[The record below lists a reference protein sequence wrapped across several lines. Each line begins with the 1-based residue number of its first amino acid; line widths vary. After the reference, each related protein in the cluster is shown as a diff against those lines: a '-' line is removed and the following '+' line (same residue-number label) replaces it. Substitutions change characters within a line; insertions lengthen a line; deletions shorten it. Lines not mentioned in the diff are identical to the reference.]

1 MTFTTRVC
9 PFSCKIAQKKTLP
22 LPLYSCNPFKS
33 LRNSSK
39 VYESTKLSGFAL
51 SLFSFAQTSLLAGYV
66 VFAMEGSRQSAETC
80 SNSKICQSCERFNFE
95 INNTRCML
103 HANLSTD
110 SNGPI
115 FSSILSQRVER
126 QGHCTY
132 GYDRFKGQS
141 STEKVW
147 ETPAT
152 TAFAVQPKAML
163 SAHLRHSLTTTRSK
177 LQPMAM
183 GFHT

>member
-9 PFSCKIAQKKTLP
+9 PFSCKIAQKKTFP

-66 VFAMEGSRQSAETC
+66 VFAIEGSRQSAETC
-80 SNSKICQSCERFNFE
+80 SNGKICQSCERFNFE

-115 FSSILSQRVER
+115 CSSILSQRVER
-126 QGHCTY
+126 QGH
-132 GYDRFKGQS
+132 
-141 STEKVW
+141 
-147 ETPAT
+147 
-152 TAFAVQPKAML
+152 
-163 SAHLRHSLTTTRSK
+163 SAH
-177 LQPMAM
+177 MAM
-183 GFHT
+183 TVSRAKAAQKKCERHRLLQHLLYSQKLCSQHTSDIL